1 MIEKIDLNFKEF
13 DDLDILFYNF
23 DKNKVIYDIE
33 NNPFTNYYIYRI
45 EGKIVAYINY
55 QVMYE
60 RSELIN
66 INVLEEFQNK
76 GIASLLMEYMFR
88 DLKNKNTLDITLEV
102 RIDNIKAINLYK
114 KYDFKEISIRKGYYQ
129 GIDGILM
136 KKELM

>member
-1 MIEKIDLNFKEF
+1 MIEKIDLSFKEF

>member
-1 MIEKIDLNFKEF
+1 MIEKIDLNFNGF
-13 DDLDILFYNF
+13 DEADILFYNF
-23 DKNKVIYDIE
+23 DKNKVMYDIE
-33 NNPFTNYYIYRI
+33 NNPFTNYYVYKV
-45 EGKIVAYINY
+45 EDKIVGYINY

-66 INVLEEFQNK
+66 INVLDSYQGK
-76 GIASLLMEYMFR
+76 GIASLLMERMFH
-88 DLKNKNTLDITLEV
+88 DLKQKKVVDITLEV

-114 KYDFKEISIRKGYYQ
+114 KYDFKEVSIRKGYYQ